1 MTDIF
6 RVNFKTPPAEYQY
19 VYQFATRGRQPL
31 SFAADAYRAMTGR
44 IANKAIGAYLKE
56 SDNEDTISE
65 FINTAIADSIDIIV
79 FGITYVSDKKKK
91 EVSEMFRIKEFGYK
105 EIPNVYKDRL
115 VFGLS

>member
-6 RVNFKTPPAEYQY
+6 RVNFKTPPTEYQY
-19 VYQFATRGRQPL
+19 VYEFPTRQRQPL
-31 SFAADAYRAMTGR
+31 SFAADAYRVMTGR
-44 IANKAIGAYLKE
+44 IAHKAIGAYLKE

-65 FINTAIADSIDIIV
+65 FVYTAITDSVDIIV
-79 FGITYVSDKKKK
+79 FGIAYISDKKKK

>member
-6 RVNFKTPPAEYQY
+6 RINFKTPPTEYQY
-19 VYQFATRGRQPL
+19 VYQFPTRQRQPL
-31 SFAADAYRAMTGR
+31 SFAAAAYRAMTGR
-44 IANKAIGAYLKE
+44 FASKAIGAYLKE
-56 SDNEDTISE
+56 TDNEYTISE
-65 FINTAIADSIDIIV
+65 FINTAISDSIDIIV
-79 FGITYVSDKKKK
+79 FHITYVSDKKKK

>member
-19 VYQFATRGRQPL
+19 VYQFPTRQHQPL
-31 SFAADAYRAMTGR
+31 SFAAAAYRAMTGR
-44 IANKAIGAYLKE
+44 IAHKAIGAYLKE
-56 SDNEDTISE
+56 SDNEYTISE
-65 FINTAIADSIDIIV
+65 FINTAISDSIDIIV
-79 FGITYVSDKKKK
+79 FHISYVSDKKKK